1 MRKQRWADTMNPCS
15 AMSVVRNALNFLSQP
30 SLWIR
35 PVLNSDPPQLQRFF
49 AALGQHTLGQRF
61 RCAFNGLCPKRIE
74 LLIDQALA
82 PGQQVQMWV
91 ATERRGTAQQIVA
104 QGGFIVN
111 SGGVPEAEFAL
122 VVADS
127 HQRRGF
133 GARLLQAMR
142 QGACAHV
149 LCVLRATVRSDNR
162 GMRSLLGLRE
172 QRRSASARQGSAQES
187 PQQSPQISRHGECQA
202 LPAAQQARGTAFEA
216 VLDTAPGWRFRHRL
230 PMFAALCQARQDEL
244 PTQPAQRHLREVTPR
259 MQVA

>member
-1 MRKQRWADTMNPCS
+1 MLGS
-15 AMSVVRNALNFLSQP
+15 SGALNVTAAVDKGSLSGNMNLTFDP
-30 SLWIR
+30 SQGTIRSGTSVSATLEGLGPALW
-35 PVLNSDPPQLQRFF
+35 
-49 AALGQHTLGQRF
+49 G
-61 RCAFNGLCPKRIE
+61 
-74 LLIDQALA
+74 IDQALA